1 MPAMYAS
8 FLESQKSSF
17 ETSLEQN
24 GDMSYL
30 LAALSQAAHTNNQ
43 GKGTWPRTLNLGQ
56 WRVTLPVKF
65 LIENQAVKMYGPTPN
80 TLCVWK

>member
-24 GDMSYL
+24 GDMPYL
-30 LAALSQAAHTNNQ
+30 LAAHTFTSSNQ

-56 WRVTLPVKF
+56 
-65 LIENQAVKMYGPTPN
+65 
-80 TLCVWK
+80 